1 MNNRLSIPLLRQLL
15 LISTAVLIV
24 FPWLP
29 GATEFSANKISL
41 QLLAP
46 ISMPI
51 LVMLLLLD
59 ATMLAVY
66 REGSDNIEQTRF
78 WGKIKHWNLAGDG
91 LLKSG
96 RVPFF
101 VRLNS

>member
-15 LISTAVLIV
+15 LISTAVLIL

-41 QLLAP
+41 KLLAP

-59 ATMLAVY
+59 TTMLAVY

-78 WGKIKHWNLAGDG
+78 WGQLMRWNLAGAG
-91 LLKSG
+91 LLIASW
-96 RVPFF
+96 VPFF